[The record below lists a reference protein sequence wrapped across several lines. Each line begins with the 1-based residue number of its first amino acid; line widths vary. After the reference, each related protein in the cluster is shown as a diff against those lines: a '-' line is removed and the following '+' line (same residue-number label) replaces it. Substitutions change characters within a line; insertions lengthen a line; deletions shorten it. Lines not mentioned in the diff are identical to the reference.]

1 MPDMSSQLGVNT
13 FSHVLGQTLRTFYRT
28 SKSNHCSW
36 KFQIPTN
43 LSGISFHSCLYN
55 ILANCIHVQAFNMF
69 QGMGKKYFQIAQF
82 KTFSHK
88 NFYCIDVRKLANWGL
103 HGSPNGWTPE
113 KPIWL
118 QQHHIGLIASWSLLG
133 FLSAL
138 LLQQDLVLNLLHTR
152 QSGFM
157 DIGQVAPPAQPFS
170 LESRIFWSFL
180 ILLNISWLFS
190 TISWI

>member
-1 MPDMSSQLGVNT
+1 MAHDLTWCWTCHHNWVSTHLLPGEIWRN
-13 FSHVLGQTLRTFYRT
+13 FYRT
-28 SKSNHCSW
+28 SKSSHCSW

-43 LSGISFHSCLYN
+43 LSGTSFHSCLYN

-69 QGMGKKYFQIAQF
+69 QGMRKSIFQMARF
-82 KTFSHK
+82 KTFFGQELLLHR
-88 NFYCIDVRKLANWGL
+88 CPQARKLGVARK
-103 HGSPNGWTPE
+103 PNAWTPE

-118 QQHHIGLIASWSLLG
+118 LQHHIGLIASWSLLG

-157 DIGQVAPPAQPFS
+157 DIGQVAPPAQPLRF
-170 LESRIFWSFL
+170 ESRIFWSFG
-180 ILLNISWLFS
+180 ILLNIS
-190 TISWI
+190 